1 MTDKSKYDYF
11 MEELLS
17 LEKQIYTVVQKSDE
31 LVDENNDL
39 REEIENLQVENGAL
53 KNKLREIETSLTN
66 QISDKKDLF
75 SENSIN
81 INEKEEIKE
90 KIQNLISRLDYHL
103 RS

>member
-11 MEELLS
+11 MDELLS
-17 LEKQIYTVVQKSDE
+17 LEKQIYTIIQKSDE

-39 REEIENLQVENGAL
+39 REEIENLQAENGAL

-66 QISDKKDLF
+66 HMNESGDLF
-75 SENSIN
+75 SDN
-81 INEKEEIKE
+81 ISKNEKQEIKE
-90 KIQNLISRLDYHL
+90 KIENLISRLDYHL

>member
-1 MTDKSKYDYF
+1 

>member
-11 MEELLS
+11 MDELLS